1 MDERAEGGFAMSK
14 LKITAFAGAAL
25 LGSIGAAAAMPSNAL
40 PQASKQVGAYVQD
53 VRLVCGPGGCWQS
66 RGTIT
71 TGGTTVPGAITT
83 GIDR

>member
-53 VRLVCGPGGCWQS
+53 VRLVCGPGGCWHE
-66 RGTIT
+66 
-71 TGGTTVPGAITT
+71 PGYYHHWWHH
-83 GIDR
+83 GPWRYHHWY